1 MKKIFDIAKDSE
13 QSWGTLATAIDG
25 NFEDTTKFLLADKIP
40 CGDNLITQPAEL
52 SEGWSYENGIYT
64 HTSGYDNALVFSL
77 ATTNGRKYLAKLTK
91 GIEGNE
97 NSIQVGIGNKTPI
110 DTYNGNLIAYIGM
123 ISDGGS
129 LKVYPSAKY
138 ASTLEIELYEV
149 VDKSSASQFIT
160 YGRQNIYI
168 NIGDND
174 VSSWWNVALGYNTL
188 KKSEN
193 STRCIG
199 IGTNSLSKLISG
211 SRNIAIGT
219 YSSAYIPS
227 GKDNVAIGADT
238 LYPSRKECNNN
249 VAIGRSA
256 LGGIEHQESVGIGSD
271 ALGFYSGAGSSQC
284 VVIGRNAGKN
294 LVDSEVKT
302 EGCTVVGYEAGYYG
316 NQKNTYIGYKAGRY
330 CKGSNNIMVGA
341 NGGGSSVNQ
350 LNNVILLGNN
360 TKASKDGQ
368 MILGSTAQTEVI
380 LLGNK
385 KLIFN
390 EDGTVTWEQI

>member
-1 MKKIFDIAKDSE
+1 MEKIFDIAKDSE
-13 QSWGTLATAIDG
+13 KSWGVIAQGIDENFDDTA
-25 NFEDTTKFLLADKIP
+25 KFILADRIP

-52 SEGWSYENGIYT
+52 SAGWSYEDGVYT
-64 HTSGYDNALVFSL
+64 HASGFDNALVFAL
-77 ATTNGRKYLAKLTK
+77 ATTNGKRYLAKLTK

-174 VSSWWNVALGYNTL
+174 VSSWWNVALGYNAL

-199 IGTNSLSKLISG
+199 IGTNSLSELISG
-211 SRNIAIGT
+211 SRNIAIGA

-249 VAIGRSA
+249 VA
-256 LGGIEHQESVGIGSD
+256 IEHQESVGIGSD

>member
-1 MKKIFDIAKDSE
+1 MEKIFDIAKDSE

-25 NFEDTTKFLLADKIP
+25 NFDDTAKFLLADKIP
-40 CGDNLITQPAEL
+40 CGDNLITQSAEL

-64 HTSGYDNALVFSL
+64 HASGYDNALAFTL
-77 ATTNGRKYLAKLTK
+77 TTSKGKKYLAKLTK
-91 GIEGNE
+91 GIEGSE
-97 NSIQVGIGNKTPI
+97 NSIMVGIGDKTPI
-110 DTYNGNLIAYIGM
+110 DTYNGELIAYIGM

-129 LKVYPSAKY
+129 LKVFPSAKY
-138 ASTLEIELYEV
+138 ASTLEVELYEV
-149 VDKSSASQFIT
+149 VDKSSASQLIS

-174 VSSWWNVALGYNTL
+174 ISSWWDVALGYKAL
-188 KKSEN
+188 GKSEN

-199 IGTNSLSKLISG
+199 IGTMSLSELISG

-219 YSSAYIPS
+219 YSTAYIPS

-238 LYPSRKECNNN
+238 LYPCRN

-256 LGGIEHQESVGIGSD
+256 LGGTEHHETVGIGTGV
-271 ALGFYSGAGSSQC
+271 LGFYTGAGSSQC
-284 VVIGRNAGKN
+284 VVIGHNASKN

-302 EGCTVVGYEAGYYG
+302 EGCTVVGYEAGAYG

-341 NGGGSSVNQ
+341 DNGGSANQ
-350 LNNVILLGNN
+350 LNDVILLGNN

-390 EDGTVTWEQI
+390 EDGSVTWEQI

>member
-1 MKKIFDIAKDSE
+1 MEKIFDIAKDSE

-25 NFEDTTKFLLADKIP
+25 NFDDTAKFLLADKIP
-40 CGDNLITQPAEL
+40 CGDNLITQSAEL

-64 HTSGYDNALVFSL
+64 HASGYDNALAFTL
-77 ATTNGRKYLAKLTK
+77 TTSKGKKYLAKLTK
-91 GIEGNE
+91 GIKGSE
-97 NSIQVGIGNKTPI
+97 NSIMVGIGDKTPI
-110 DTYNGNLIAYIGM
+110 DTYNGELIAYIGM

-129 LKVYPSAKY
+129 LKVFPSAKY
-138 ASTLEIELYEV
+138 ASTLEVELYEV
-149 VDKSSASQFIT
+149 VDKSSASQLISC
-160 YGRQNIYI
+160 GRQNVYI
-168 NIGDND
+168 NVGDND
-174 VSSWWNVALGYNTL
+174 ISSWWDVALGYKAL
-188 KKSEN
+188 GKSEN

-199 IGTNSLSKLISG
+199 IGTMSLSELISG

-219 YSSAYIPS
+219 YSTAYIPS

-238 LYPSRKECNNN
+238 LYPCRKECNSN

-256 LGGIEHQESVGIGSD
+256 LGGTEHHETVGIGTG
-271 ALGFYSGAGSSQC
+271 ALGFYTGAGSSQC
-284 VVIGRNAGKN
+284 VVIGHNASRN

-302 EGCTVVGYEAGYYG
+302 EGCVVVGYEAGIYG

-341 NGGGSSVNQ
+341 DNGGSVNQ
-350 LNNVILLGNN
+350 LNDVILLGNN

-390 EDGTVTWEQI
+390 EDGSVTWEQI

>member
-25 NFEDTTKFLLADKIP
+25 NFEDTAKFLLADKIP

-199 IGTNSLSKLISG
+199 IGTNSLSELISG

-227 GKDNVAIGADT
+227 GKD
-238 LYPSRKECNNN
+238 N

>member
-13 QSWGTLATAIDG
+13 QSWGALSTAIDG
-25 NFEDTTKFLLADKIP
+25 NFDDTAKFLLADKIP
-40 CGDNLITQPAEL
+40 CGDNLITQSAEL

-64 HTSGYDNALVFSL
+64 HASGYDNALAFTL
-77 ATTNGRKYLAKLTK
+77 TTSKGKKYLAKLTK
-91 GIEGNE
+91 GIEGSE
-97 NSIQVGIGNKTPI
+97 NSIMVGIGDKTPI

-129 LKVYPSAKY
+129 LKVFPSAKY
-138 ASTLEIELYEV
+138 ASTLEVELYEV
-149 VDKSSASQFIT
+149 VDKSSASQLIS
-160 YGRQNIYI
+160 YGRQNVYI

-174 VSSWWNVALGYNTL
+174 ISSWWDVALGYKTL
-188 KKSEN
+188 WKSEN

-199 IGTNSLSKLISG
+199 IGTMSLSELISG

-219 YSSAYIPS
+219 YSTAYIPS

-238 LYPSRKECNNN
+238 LYPCRKECNSN

-256 LGGIEHQESVGIGSD
+256 LGGTEHHETVGIGTG
-271 ALGFYSGAGSSQC
+271 ALSFYTGAGSSQC
-284 VVIGRNAGKN
+284 VVIGHNASRN

-302 EGCTVVGYEAGYYG
+302 EGCTVVGYEAGAYG
-316 NQKNTYIGYKAGRY
+316 NQKNTYIGYKAGRN

-341 NGGGSSVNQ
+341 DNGGSVNQ
-350 LNNVILLGNN
+350 LNDVILLGNN

-390 EDGTVTWEQI
+390 EDGSVTWEQI

>member
-1 MKKIFDIAKDSE
+1 MEKIFDIAKDSE
-13 QSWGTLATAIDG
+13 KSWGVIAQRIDG
-25 NFEDTTKFLLADKIP
+25 NFDDTAKFLLANKIP
-40 CGDNLITQPAEL
+40 CGDNLITQPTEL
-52 SEGWSYENGIYT
+52 SEGWSYEDGVYT
-64 HTSGYDNALVFSL
+64 HASGFDNALVFTL
-77 ATTNGRKYLAKLTK
+77 TTSKGKKYLAKLTK

-97 NSIQVGIGNKTPI
+97 NSIQVGVGNKTPI

-199 IGTNSLSKLISG
+199 IGTNSLSELISG

-219 YSSAYIPS
+219 YSIAYIPS

-238 LYPSRKECNNN
+238 LYPCKKECNSN

-256 LGGIEHQESVGIGSD
+256 LGGIEHHETVGIGTG
-271 ALGFYSGAGSSQC
+271 ALGFYTGAGSYQC
-284 VVIGRNAGKN
+284 VVIGHHASQN
-294 LVDSEVKT
+294 LADSEVKT
-302 EGCTVVGYEAGYYG
+302 EGCTVVGYEAGSYG

-341 NGGGSSVNQ
+341 DNGGSVNQ
-350 LNNVILLGNN
+350 LNDVILLGNN
-360 TKASKDGQ
+360 IKASKDGQ
-368 MILGSTAQTEVI
+368 MILGSTTQTEVV

-390 EDGTVTWEQI
+390 EDGSVTWEQI